1 MYLQATLEKCLFKHF
16 CQFLIRTLF
25 LSLNIS
31 IFRIQPLIRYIICK
45 YSLSL
50 CGFSLHSL
58 DSIFEGYLNFNQ
70 SDSSALLFVLFVP
83 NLPKHCLI
91 RGQNIN
97 LCVFP
102 FKSFIV
108 LSLIFRSLIYF
119 ELSFL
124 HGIRQGS
131 NFILLPVNIQL
142 SPALFV
148 KKIILF
154 LLKHISTILFISFLL
169 SFHTLLIILVKNS
182 GVGTISFPRESS

>member
-1 MYLQATLEKCLFKHF
+1 M
-16 CQFLIRTLF
+16 
-25 LSLNIS
+25 
-31 IFRIQPLIRYIICK
+31 
-45 YSLSL
+45 
-50 CGFSLHSL
+50 
-58 DSIFEGYLNFNQ
+58 
-70 SDSSALLFVLFVP
+70 
-83 NLPKHCLI
+83 
-91 RGQNIN
+91 N

-102 FKSFIV
+102 FKGFIV

-148 KKIILF
+148 KKTILF

-169 SFHTLLIILVKNS
+169 SFHTLLIILVKNF
-182 GVGTISFPRESS
+182 GVGSHFFPQGIFLTQKLNSSLLQCTQILYCLTHQGNQKPPVYCWKKKIMTVNLLAVFLILGRKLSAFHI